1 MERIVGTIEMSESR
15 NIVNIENSD
24 KVVTKATNRRGQKKT
39 KTNVGRILPH
49 LKPKLLGNTNLE
61 WKMTTL
67 QCFIE

>member
-39 KTNVGRILPH
+39 KQTQAGYCLI
-49 LKPKLLGNTNLE
+49 
-61 WKMTTL
+61 
-67 QCFIE
+67 